1 MWDLPAPNHGDGD
14 WTAGL
19 GCWWW
24 CAGRGCGLLR
34 ETKPKECILALPNL
48 GLKPTLL
55 VQDGFLLVWV
65 LERWVLSKTQRAI
78 RYLAL
83 IMFWLWGFSLADTGR
98 KLCFFFQLLENK
110 ALEWLVLKDTCFWC
124 CSRSNSSSL
133 PAFGRGTLF
142 WSGIFWRFTGH
153 RWEIIMS
160 FHSTVML
167 CMQFKP
173 DVI

>member
-1 MWDLPAPNHGDGD
+1 MWDLPASESWKWRLSCPT
-14 WTAGL
+14 WVL
-19 GCWWW
+19 VVMCWGELWSFERDQ
-24 CAGRGCGLLR
+24 AQRMH
-34 ETKPKECILALPNL
+34 LALPNL
-48 GLKPTLL
+48 GLKLTLL

-65 LERWVLSKTQRAI
+65 LERWILSKTQSAI
-78 RYLAL
+78 WHLVL
-83 IMFWLWGFSLADTGR
+83 ITFWLWGFSLADTGR
-98 KLCFFFQLLENK
+98 KFCFFFQLLENK
-110 ALEWLVLKDTCFWC
+110 PLECLVLKDTCFWC

-133 PAFGRGTLF
+133 PAFGRGSLF

-167 CMQFKP
+167 CIQVKP